1 MSASRWRISPS
12 VGGFFRFL
20 PSVTAEEALD
30 MTEFSAE
37 AGDFI
42 FSARA
47 AGQLITTIARLSV
60 SIVPVQHY
68 MYEYSDSNPALVANR
83 GARPSLRQWIPPR
96 GWRVGVLC
104 GS

>member
-37 AGDFI
+37 AGDFD
-42 FSARA
+42 FSAIA
-47 AGQLITTIARLSV
+47 AGQLHHHNCSSECPHCTST
-60 SIVPVQHY
+60 
-68 MYEYSDSNPALVANR
+68 ALYVR
-83 GARPSLRQWIPPR
+83 VLGLKPSPR
-96 GWRVGVLC
+96 RE
-104 GS
+104 